1 MRIVTGAAI
10 ATLCVSAALLAGPS
24 HAQKPSE
31 LELTKQ
37 EVQSRRTEIVTDF
50 LDLTPQ
56 EGDKFWPLYKQYRA
70 DMDRLNNEMVTRVM
84 NASQET
90 TPMSNREARS
100 LLDDYLKHQ
109 KAKTELQQKYVNKF
123 ADILPPRKL
132 VRYFQL
138 ENKMDA
144 VVNLGLAGS
153 VPLIQEQA
161 PAPGK

>member
-10 ATLCVSAALLAGPS
+10 ATLCVSAALLAGPAR
-24 HAQKPSE
+24 AQNRGE
-31 LELTKQ
+31 LELTRQ
-37 EVQSRRTEIVTDF
+37 EVQSRRTEIVTDY

-56 EGDKFWPLYKQYRA
+56 EGEKFWPLYKQYRA
-70 DMDRLNNEMVTRVM
+70 DIDRLNDQLVSRVM
-84 NASQET
+84 NVAQET
-90 TPMSNREARS
+90 APLSDREARS

-109 KAKTELQQKYVNKF
+109 KAKTELQQKYVKKF
-123 ADILPPRKL
+123 ANVLPPRKL

-161 PAPGK
+161 PAPSR